1 MLYAAVIKGWK
12 GAGKMDSG
20 LEREFILEA
29 RDLEKSYH
37 AEFVAEK
44 VTYPVLKGV
53 TFQIEPQEFVG
64 VMGRS
69 GCGKTTLLKILGML
83 HRPDAGTC
91 LYGGVN
97 MQRIHGD
104 VLARIRRKEVAFI
117 FQDFHLMDSLTVR
130 ENIMLPLI
138 LNEDDYR
145 ESLQAVT
152 ETAGRFGIEPLLDK
166 KPYALSGGEKQRTA
180 ICRAMVMDPKLI
192 LADEPTGNLDSKSSD
207 TVIESLVSINR
218 EMGKTIIIVTHDPQ
232 IASYCGRILF
242 LKDGLVLEDLK
253 RVGDRQDFYQE
264 ILKRMI
270 RL

>member
-1 MLYAAVIKGWK
+1 
-12 GAGKMDSG
+12 MDSS
-20 LEREFILEA
+20 LEREYILEV

-37 AEFVAEK
+37 ADFGAEK
-44 VTYPVLKGV
+44 ATYPVLKGV

-69 GCGKTTLLKILGML
+69 GCGKTTLLKTLGML

-91 LYGGVN
+91 FYEGVN
-97 MQRIHGD
+97 TQRIHGD

-138 LNEDDYR
+138 LNEDDHQ
-145 ESLQAVT
+145 ESLRAAA
-152 ETAGRFGIEPLLDK
+152 EIAEKFDLSPLMDK
-166 KPYALSGGEKQRTA
+166 KPYALSGGEKQRAA
-180 ICRAMVMDPKLI
+180 ICRAMVMNPKLI
-192 LADEPTGNLDSKSSD
+192 LADEPTGNLDSKSSE
-207 TVIESLVSINR
+207 TVIESLEHINR
-218 EMGKTIIIVTHDPQ
+218 ELGKTVVIVTHDPQ
-232 IASYCGRILF
+232 IASHCRRILF

-253 RVGDRQDFYQE
+253 RSGNRREFYQE
-264 ILKRMI
+264 ILKRMF